1 MRDDRPAGRNEDG
14 VDVAGKIALVTGAA
28 RGIGRGIAEK
38 LGAEGADL
46 AIVDL
51 RVEALAGTAQ
61 TLAAAGRRV
70 LPLGA
75 DVGDRQQADG
85 AIGAAIAHF
94 GRLDILVNCAGINR
108 DAILHRMT
116 DEQWDE
122 VIRVDLTAV
131 FYLTRAAA
139 GHMRQRGSGRII
151 NISSASW
158 QGNVGQANYAAAKAG
173 VIGLTKTAARELAG
187 KGVTANVIC
196 PGFIETEMTR
206 SVPAEAWER
215 IASRIPIG
223 RVGRPEDVANVVA
236 FLASEEAGYVT
247 GEVINVGGGLVL

>member
-1 MRDDRPAGRNEDG
+1 MR
-14 VDVAGKIALVTGAA
+14 VAGKIALVTGAA

-51 RVEALAGTAQ
+51 SAEALADTAAA
-61 TLAAAGRRV
+61 LAAAGRRV

-85 AIGAAIAHF
+85 VVAAAIAEF
-94 GRLDILVNCAGINR
+94 GGRDILVNCAGINR

-116 DEQWDE
+116 DEQWDA
-122 VIRVDLTAV
+122 VIRVDLSAV

-139 GHMRQRGSGRII
+139 VHMRQRGAGRII

-173 VIGLTKTAARELAG
+173 VIGLTKTAARELAP
-187 KGVTANVIC
+187 KGVTANAIC

-206 SVPAEAWER
+206 AMPPDAWER
-215 IASRIPIG
+215 IAGRIPMG
-223 RVGRPEDVANVVA
+223 RVGTPTDVGNVVA
-236 FLASEEAGYVT
+236 FLASDEAAYVT

>member
-1 MRDDRPAGRNEDG
+1 VR
-14 VDVAGKIALVTGAA
+14 VAGKIALVTGAA

-51 RVEALAGTAQ
+51 RAEALADTAAVL
-61 TLAAAGRRV
+61 TGAGRRV

-85 AIGAAIAHF
+85 VVAAAIAEF
-94 GRLDILVNCAGINR
+94 GQLDILVNCAGINR

-116 DEQWDE
+116 DEQWDA
-122 VIRVDLTAV
+122 VIRVDLSAV

-139 GHMRQRGSGRII
+139 VHMRQRGAGRII

-173 VIGLTKTAARELAG
+173 VIGLTKTAARELAP
-187 KGVTANVIC
+187 KGVTANAIC

-206 SVPAEAWER
+206 AMPPDAWDR
-215 IASRIPIG
+215 IAGRIPMG
-223 RVGRPEDVANVVA
+223 RVGTPADVGNVVA
-236 FLASEEAGYVT
+236 FLASDEAAYVT

>member
-1 MRDDRPAGRNEDG
+1 MR
-14 VDVAGKIALVTGAA
+14 VAGKIALVTGAA

-38 LGAEGADL
+38 LSAEGADL
-46 AIVDL
+46 AIFDL
-51 RVEALAGTAQ
+51 SAEALADTAA
-61 TLAAAGRRV
+61 TLTAAGRRV

-85 AIGAAIAHF
+85 VVAAAIAEF

-116 DEQWDE
+116 DEQWDA
-122 VIRVDLTAV
+122 VIRVDLSAV

-139 GHMRQRGSGRII
+139 VHMRQRGAGRII

-173 VIGLTKTAARELAG
+173 VIGLTKTAARELAP
-187 KGVTANVIC
+187 KGVTANAIC

-206 SVPAEAWER
+206 AMPPDAWER
-215 IASRIPIG
+215 IAGRIPMG
-223 RVGRPEDVANVVA
+223 RVGTPTDVGNVVA
-236 FLASEEAGYVT
+236 FLASDEAAYVT

>member
-1 MRDDRPAGRNEDG
+1 MRLP
-14 VDVAGKIALVTGAA
+14 GKIALVTGAA

-38 LGAEGADL
+38 LAQEGADVAL
-46 AIVDL
+46 VDL
-51 RVEALAGTAQ
+51 REDLLTDTA
-61 TLAAAGRRV
+61 AAIRAAGRRILAV
-70 LPLGA
+70 GA
-75 DVGDRQQADG
+75 DVGNRADADRAVATTISQL
-85 AIGAAIAHF
+85 

-122 VIRVDLTAV
+122 VLRVDLTAV

-139 GHMRQRGSGRII
+139 THMRERGSGRII

-173 VIGLTKTAARELAG
+173 VIGLTKTAARELAP
-187 KGVTANVIC
+187 KGVTANAIC
-196 PGFIETEMTR
+196 PGFIDTEMTR
-206 SVPAEAWER
+206 GVPPEAWER
-215 IASRIPIG
+215 ISSRIPMG
-223 RVGRPEDVANVVA
+223 RVGRPEDVANVAA
-236 FLASEEAGYVT
+236 FLASDEAGYVT

>member
-1 MRDDRPAGRNEDG
+1 MR
-14 VDVAGKIALVTGAA
+14 VAGKIALVTGAA

-38 LGAEGADL
+38 LGLEGADL

-51 RVEALAGTAQ
+51 SAEALADTVA
-61 TLAAAGRRV
+61 TLATAGRKV

-85 AIGAAIAHF
+85 VVAAAIEQF

-116 DEQWDE
+116 DEQWDA
-122 VIRVDLTAV
+122 VIRVDLSAV

-139 GHMRQRGSGRII
+139 VHMRQRGSGRII

-173 VIGLTKTAARELAG
+173 VIGLTKTAARELAP
-187 KGVTANVIC
+187 KGVTANAIC

-206 SVPAEAWER
+206 AMPPDAWER
-215 IASRIPIG
+215 IAGRIPMG
-223 RVGRPEDVANVVA
+223 RVGTPADVGNVVA
-236 FLASEEAGYVT
+236 FLASDEAAYVT

>member
-1 MRDDRPAGRNEDG
+1 VR
-14 VDVAGKIALVTGAA
+14 VAGKIALVTGAA

-38 LGAEGADL
+38 LGLEGADL

-51 RVEALAGTAQ
+51 SAEALADTAA
-61 TLAAAGRRV
+61 TLTAAGRKV
-70 LPLGA
+70 LALGA

-85 AIGAAIAHF
+85 VVGAAIAEF
-94 GRLDILVNCAGINR
+94 GQLDILVNCAGINR

-116 DEQWDE
+116 DEQWDA
-122 VIRVDLTAV
+122 VIRVDLSAV

-139 GHMRQRGSGRII
+139 VHMRQRGAGRII

-173 VIGLTKTAARELAG
+173 VIGLTKTAARELAP
-187 KGVTANVIC
+187 KGVTANAIC

-206 SVPAEAWER
+206 AMPPDAWDR
-215 IASRIPIG
+215 IAGRIPMG
-223 RVGRPEDVANVVA
+223 RVGTPADVGNVVA
-236 FLASEEAGYVT
+236 FLASDEAAYVT

>member
-1 MRDDRPAGRNEDG
+1 VR
-14 VDVAGKIALVTGAA
+14 VAGKIALVTGAA

-51 RVEALAGTAQ
+51 MAEALADTAAVL
-61 TLAAAGRRV
+61 TGAGRRV

-85 AIGAAIAHF
+85 VVAAAIAEF
-94 GRLDILVNCAGINR
+94 GQLDILVNCAGINR

-116 DEQWDE
+116 DEQWDA
-122 VIRVDLTAV
+122 VIRVDLSAV

-139 GHMRQRGSGRII
+139 VHMRQRGAGRII

-173 VIGLTKTAARELAG
+173 VIGLTKTAARELAP
-187 KGVTANVIC
+187 KGVTANAIC

-206 SVPAEAWER
+206 AMPPDAWDR
-215 IASRIPIG
+215 IAGRIPMG
-223 RVGRPEDVANVVA
+223 RVGTPADVGNVVA
-236 FLASEEAGYVT
+236 FLASDEAAYVT

>member
-1 MRDDRPAGRNEDG
+1 VR
-14 VDVAGKIALVTGAA
+14 VAGKIALVTGAA

-51 RVEALAGTAQ
+51 RAEALADTAAVL
-61 TLAAAGRRV
+61 TGAGRRV

-85 AIGAAIAHF
+85 VVAAAIAEF
-94 GRLDILVNCAGINR
+94 GQLDILVNCAGINR

-116 DEQWDE
+116 DEQWDA
-122 VIRVDLTAV
+122 VIRVDLSAV

-139 GHMRQRGSGRII
+139 VHMRQRGAGRII

-173 VIGLTKTAARELAG
+173 VIGLTKTAARELAP
-187 KGVTANVIC
+187 KGVTANAIC

-206 SVPAEAWER
+206 AMPPDAWER
-215 IASRIPIG
+215 IAGRIPMG
-223 RVGRPEDVANVVA
+223 RVGTPTDVGNVVA
-236 FLASEEAGYVT
+236 FLASDEAAYVT

>member
-1 MRDDRPAGRNEDG
+1 VR
-14 VDVAGKIALVTGAA
+14 VAGKIALVTGAA

-51 RVEALAGTAQ
+51 KAEALADTAAVL
-61 TLAAAGRRV
+61 TGAGRRV

-85 AIGAAIAHF
+85 VVAAAIAEF
-94 GRLDILVNCAGINR
+94 GQLDILVNCAGINR

-116 DEQWDE
+116 DEQWDA
-122 VIRVDLTAV
+122 VIRVDLSAV

-139 GHMRQRGSGRII
+139 IHMRQRGAGRII

-173 VIGLTKTAARELAG
+173 VIGLTKTAARELAP
-187 KGVTANVIC
+187 KGVTANAIC

-206 SVPAEAWER
+206 AMPPDAWDR
-215 IASRIPIG
+215 IAGRIPMG
-223 RVGRPEDVANVVA
+223 RVGTPADVGNVVA
-236 FLASEEAGYVT
+236 FLASDEAAYVT

>member
-1 MRDDRPAGRNEDG
+1 VR
-14 VDVAGKIALVTGAA
+14 VAGKIALVTGAA

-51 RVEALAGTAQ
+51 KVEALADTAAVL
-61 TLAAAGRRV
+61 TGAGRRV

-85 AIGAAIAHF
+85 VVAAAIAEF
-94 GRLDILVNCAGINR
+94 GQLDILVNCAGINR

-116 DEQWDE
+116 DEQWDA
-122 VIRVDLTAV
+122 VIRVDLSAV

-139 GHMRQRGSGRII
+139 VHMRQRGAGRII

-173 VIGLTKTAARELAG
+173 VIGLTKTAARELAP
-187 KGVTANVIC
+187 KGVTANAIC

-206 SVPAEAWER
+206 AMPPDAWDR
-215 IASRIPIG
+215 IAGRIPMG
-223 RVGRPEDVANVVA
+223 RVGTPADVGNVVA
-236 FLASEEAGYVT
+236 FLASDEAAYVT

>member
-1 MRDDRPAGRNEDG
+1 MR
-14 VDVAGKIALVTGAA
+14 VTGKIALVTGAA

-46 AIVDL
+46 VLVDL
-51 RVEALAGTAQ
+51 SVEALAATASQ
-61 TLAAAGRRV
+61 LTATGRRV

-85 AIGAAIAHF
+85 VVAAALAEF

-116 DEQWDE
+116 DEQWDD
-122 VIRVDLTAV
+122 VLRVDLTAV

-139 GHMRQRGSGRII
+139 IHMRQRGSGRII

-173 VIGLTKTAARELAG
+173 VIGLTKTAARELAP
-187 KGVTANVIC
+187 KGVTANAIC

-206 SVPAEAWER
+206 AVPPEAWER
-215 IASRIPIG
+215 IASRIPMG
-223 RVGRPEDVANVVA
+223 RVGSPADVGNMVA
-236 FLASEEAGYVT
+236 FLASDEAGYVT

>member
-1 MRDDRPAGRNEDG
+1 VR
-14 VDVAGKIALVTGAA
+14 VAGKIALVTGAA

-38 LGAEGADL
+38 LGLEGADL

-51 RVEALAGTAQ
+51 SAEALADTAA
-61 TLAAAGRRV
+61 TLARAGRKV

-85 AIGAAIAHF
+85 VVGAAIAEF
-94 GRLDILVNCAGINR
+94 GQLDILVNCAGINR

-116 DEQWDE
+116 DEQWDA
-122 VIRVDLTAV
+122 VIRVDLSAV

-139 GHMRQRGSGRII
+139 VHMRQRGSGRII

-173 VIGLTKTAARELAG
+173 VIGLTKTAARELAP
-187 KGVTANVIC
+187 KGVTANAIC

-206 SVPAEAWER
+206 AMPPDAWER
-215 IASRIPIG
+215 IAGRIPMG
-223 RVGRPEDVANVVA
+223 RVGTPADVGNVVA
-236 FLASEEAGYVT
+236 FLASDEAAYVT

>member
-1 MRDDRPAGRNEDG
+1 MRLP
-14 VDVAGKIALVTGAA
+14 GKIALVTGAA

-38 LGAEGADL
+38 LAQEGADVAL
-46 AIVDL
+46 VDL
-51 RVEALAGTAQ
+51 REELLTETAGSIR
-61 TLAAAGRRV
+61 AAGRRI
-70 LPLGA
+70 LSLGA
-75 DVGDRQQADG
+75 DVGNRADADRAV
-85 AIGAAIAHF
+85 ATTIGQL

-122 VIRVDLTAV
+122 VLRVDLTAV

-139 GHMRQRGSGRII
+139 THMRERGSGRII

-173 VIGLTKTAARELAG
+173 VIGLTKTAARELAP
-187 KGVTANVIC
+187 KGVTANAIC
-196 PGFIETEMTR
+196 PGFIDTEMTR
-206 SVPAEAWER
+206 GVPPEAWER
-215 IASRIPIG
+215 ISGRIPMG
-223 RVGRPEDVANVVA
+223 RVGRPEDVANVAA
-236 FLASEEAGYVT
+236 FLASDEAGYVT

>member
-1 MRDDRPAGRNEDG
+1 VR
-14 VDVAGKIALVTGAA
+14 VAGKIALVTGAA

-51 RVEALAGTAQ
+51 KAEALADTAAVL
-61 TLAAAGRRV
+61 TGAGRRV

-85 AIGAAIAHF
+85 VVAAAIAEF
-94 GRLDILVNCAGINR
+94 GQLDILVNCAGINR

-116 DEQWDE
+116 DEQWDA
-122 VIRVDLTAV
+122 VIRVDLSAV

-139 GHMRQRGSGRII
+139 VHMRQRGAGRII

-173 VIGLTKTAARELAG
+173 VIGLTKTAARELAP
-187 KGVTANVIC
+187 KGVTANAIC

-206 SVPAEAWER
+206 AMPPDAWDR
-215 IASRIPIG
+215 IAGRIPMG
-223 RVGRPEDVANVVA
+223 RVGTPADVGNVVA
-236 FLASEEAGYVT
+236 FLASDEAAYVT

>member
-1 MRDDRPAGRNEDG
+1 MR
-14 VDVAGKIALVTGAA
+14 VAGKIALVTGAA

-38 LGAEGADL
+38 LGGEGADL

-51 RVEALAGTAQ
+51 SRDVLADTAAIL
-61 TLAAAGRRV
+61 TAAGRRV

-85 AIGAAIAHF
+85 VVTAAIAEF

-116 DEQWDE
+116 DEQWDA
-122 VIRVDLTAV
+122 VIRVDLSAV

-139 GHMRQRGSGRII
+139 VHMRQRGAGRII

-158 QGNVGQANYAAAKAG
+158 QGNVGQANYSAAKAG
-173 VIGLTKTAARELAG
+173 VIGLTKTAARELAP
-187 KGVTANVIC
+187 KGVTANAIC

-206 SVPAEAWER
+206 AMPPDAWER
-215 IASRIPIG
+215 IAGRIPMG
-223 RVGRPEDVANVVA
+223 RVGTPADVGNVVA
-236 FLASEEAGYVT
+236 FLASDEAAYVT

>member
-1 MRDDRPAGRNEDG
+1 VELT
-14 VDVAGKIALVTGAA
+14 GKVALVTGAA

-38 LGAEGADL
+38 LGAEGADV

-51 RVEALAGTAQ
+51 HADALADTARAITAVGRR
-61 TLAAAGRRV
+61 TLALA
-70 LPLGA
+70 A
-75 DVGDRQQADG
+75 DVGARPQADG
-85 AIGAAIAHF
+85 VIAEAVRQF

-131 FYLTRAAA
+131 FYLTRAATV
-139 GHMRQRGSGRII
+139 HMRARGAGRII

-173 VIGLTKTAARELAG
+173 VIGLTKTAARELAP

-206 SVPAEAWER
+206 SVPQEAWER
-215 IASRIPIG
+215 IAGRIPMG
-223 RVGRPEDVANVVA
+223 RVGRPEDVANLVA
-236 FLASEEAGYVT
+236 FLASDEAAYVT